1 MKETKRK
8 RDLTESTADNTQE
21 PKKPMH
27 PGRGLKVRLPD
38 DVGTHPYHRNVPS
51 APRAKRDQSR
61 TLEDSLYLQLGNM
74 FTSTPDDESHQGASA
89 RDNDLGMSTE
99 STDNGLSDRSPSPH

>member
-51 APRAKRDQSR
+51 APRAKRDCECFRISR
-61 TLEDSLYLQLGNM
+61 TEGQRIVNVLGLRA
-74 FTSTPDDESHQGASA
+74 PRAEG
-89 RDNDLGMSTE
+89 LGVF
-99 STDNGLSDRSPSPH
+99 